1 MANVILERIPWQRN
15 QQLRS
20 SLKTLERTKTIIR
33 TGIKTTTPIG
43 HSEALNKYIKSVSAM
58 SSNTAYEYYSR
69 LTGFEDFLTNSH
81 NANLDDIV
89 QKINEGSEN
98 PYDILSNYVTYL
110 QTSYNIST
118 LTIKIRIITA

>member
-33 TGIKTTTPIG
+33 TGIKTTTPLGHSEAPLGHSEAPLG

-89 QKINEGSEN
+89 
-98 PYDILSNYVTYL
+98 
-110 QTSYNIST
+110 
-118 LTIKIRIITA
+118 